1 MVLETRQDLESQLF
15 YMLPEEGLAGRLVS
29 RAEEAFLELAEDP
42 IGYLLVAF
50 SLDSADNS
58 LTVRLFRQLRGALSE
73 FSAHPVDFLK
83 GALSPDLVSAA
94 YRRRIKWALAA
105 SATLHAGF
113 AGYLI
118 YKALISPL
126 SGLQVVDKPYRQLD
140 IAELLKPL
148 HYPRQMLRG
157 PGDRTLSLEEI
168 RERERRRRE
177 AERRREEERRRREEE
192 ERRRREEEERRR
204 AEMARAEEEKKKST
218 PMEFKE
224 INLAPIRDIIGRLYE
239 MHQAGQLDLGDN
251 FSIMASFKVEPD
263 GSISNIRILKSSGSK
278 IIDENAIK
286 ILWNLGESHALGP
299 LSDLS
304 SNTIR
309 LDLMDNTVRLTITS
323 FAPTPSDARAKV
335 EWLKFIIGALR
346 ISQQSKSPEIAELLS
361 LLKLKCDNNRID
373 ADLTVS
379 RARATEMMRG
389 QFGKANV
396 PQPEQ

>member
-1 MVLETRQDLESQLF
+1 MIDPESRLF
-15 YMLPEEGLAGRLVS
+15 YMLPQEGLASRLIN
-29 RAEEAFLELAEDP
+29 RAEEALLELADDP
-42 IGYLLVAF
+42 AGYLLVAL

-58 LTVRLFRQLRGALSE
+58 LTVRLFRQLKGALLE
-73 FSAHPVDFLK
+73 FSAHPVDFVR
-83 GALSPDLVSAA
+83 GAFWPDLVSAA
-94 YRRRIKWALAA
+94 YRRRIKVALAA

-118 YKALISPL
+118 YMALISPL
-126 SGLQVVDKPYRQLD
+126 SGLKVVDKPYRELD

-168 RERERRRRE
+168 RERERRRKE
-177 AERRREEERRRREEE
+177 ERRREEERRRREQE
-192 ERRRREEEERRR
+192 ERRREEERRR

-224 INLAPIRDIIGRLYE
+224 INLAPIRDIIGRLYD
-239 MHQAGQLDLGDN
+239 MHQAGQLDIQDN

-278 IIDENAIK
+278 VIDENAIK

-309 LDLMDNTVRLTITS
+309 LDLMGNTVRLTITS
-323 FAPTPSDARAKV
+323 FAPTPNEARAKV

-361 LLKLKCDNNRID
+361 LLKLKYDNNRID

-389 QFGKANV
+389 QFGKANM